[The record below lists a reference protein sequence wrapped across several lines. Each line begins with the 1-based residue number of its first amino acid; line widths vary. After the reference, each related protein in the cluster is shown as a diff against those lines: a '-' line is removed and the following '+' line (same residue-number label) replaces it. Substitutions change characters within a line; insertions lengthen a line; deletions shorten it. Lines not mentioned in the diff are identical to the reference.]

1 MDSVFLLIFEYFIP
15 GEQVMDYPLTFV
27 VPCLAN

>member
-1 MDSVFLLIFEYFIP
+1 MLLLIFEYFIP